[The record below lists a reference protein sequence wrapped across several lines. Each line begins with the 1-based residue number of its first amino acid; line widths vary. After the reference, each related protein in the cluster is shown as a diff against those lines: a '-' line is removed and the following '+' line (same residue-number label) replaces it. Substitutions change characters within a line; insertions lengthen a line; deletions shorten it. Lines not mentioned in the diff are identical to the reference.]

1 MLNNFKVRTK
11 IFILSSIMIL
21 IMALLA
27 GFGYYYITK
36 ANKDMGTLYSHY
48 MKSITIASDL
58 RTQTR
63 ANSAN
68 LYSLILSQDSNDKE
82 LTYVDL
88 EKRKKAI
95 EEDMLQLEKLSI
107 DSDQKKLYNQVREN
121 LVKWRMVLFPAVDMV
136 KANKPDDAYSFFIKN
151 KKTLEDY
158 QTSVRNLN
166 DYNIK
171 MADEANTQTGLDY
184 VNVIRIMLIII
195 IIALIIAVVTTLII
209 SRNIVLPLQ
218 DCVNYLNGVALGDFS
233 KNVSE
238 SFKKRKDEI
247 GLLAKAVQQ
256 MKDSINSLITS
267 VKEEAGS
274 VGMITAQIN
283 NTITVL
289 NIDIEGASAAT
300 EELAA
305 SMQETAASAEEMSA
319 TSLEMERAV
328 ESIAKRSQDGAIK
341 AAEITKRALDTKKN
355 VELAQKKALEVF
367 SNTKEKLEKSI
378 EESKVVDQINV
389 LSESIMQI
397 TSQTNLLALN
407 AAIEAARAGEAGK
420 GFSVV
425 ADEIRK
431 LAELSKN
438 TVIEIQNVTSKV
450 TGSVKNLSDN
460 SSALLTFVSTD
471 VQNDYRTL
479 LEVADKYSEDAL
491 FVDNLVTDFSSTS
504 EELLAS
510 ISETLRTID
519 GVANASTEGAQGT
532 TDIAN
537 KISSITNQS
546 VEVLKLVG
554 KTMTSGENLQTE
566 ISKFKV

>member
-1 MLNNFKVRTK
+1 
-11 IFILSSIMIL
+11 MIL